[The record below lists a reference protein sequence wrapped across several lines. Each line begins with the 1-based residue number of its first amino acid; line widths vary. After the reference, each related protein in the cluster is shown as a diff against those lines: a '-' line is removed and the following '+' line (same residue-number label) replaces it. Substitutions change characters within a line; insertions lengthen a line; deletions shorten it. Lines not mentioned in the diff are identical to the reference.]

1 MPATSIPDA
10 SPLIIGPNG
19 LITVP
24 ALHIHSSISSQPV
37 QSLVLPIEQRPG
49 ASGGYSIRFL
59 TPSSGSKSPV
69 YAVSSRT
76 DRASV
81 TAEGQTIWLLQMRP
95 WSEQLDELVEGESY
109 EDALALLETIDK
121 ATLPDKVRIYFRF
134 LVVLDLTADVQDSRK
149 ANLRGLNAVAKFK
162 RGEFDAAID
171 DFLSLEVNPA
181 KVVALFPESISGRLF
196 IPAENW
202 IPLFG
207 GPSRPKIPVSSSGT
221 AETVRSPRRTPSPS
235 SSVPRAKSILTNLKQ
250 AATKDDDAAS
260 IRSVRRDKS
269 VGKSLLTNPFY
280 FLL

>member
-1 MPATSIPDA
+1 MSSLKENRTKTHWLCSKPLTKRRYLIKYASIY
-10 SPLIIGPNG
+10 
-19 LITVP
+19 V
-24 ALHIHSSISSQPV
+24 
-37 QSLVLPIEQRPG
+37 
-49 ASGGYSIRFL
+49 
-59 TPSSGSKSPV
+59 
-69 YAVSSRT
+69 
-76 DRASV
+76 
-81 TAEGQTIWLLQMRP
+81 
-95 WSEQLDELVEGESY
+95 
-109 EDALALLETIDK
+109 
-121 ATLPDKVRIYFRF
+121 RF
-134 LVVLDLTADVQDSRK
+134 LVILDLTADAQDSRK

-221 AETVRSPRRTPSPS
+221 AETVRSPHRTPSPS
-235 SSVPRAKSILTNLKQ
+235 SSVPRAKSILNNLKQ